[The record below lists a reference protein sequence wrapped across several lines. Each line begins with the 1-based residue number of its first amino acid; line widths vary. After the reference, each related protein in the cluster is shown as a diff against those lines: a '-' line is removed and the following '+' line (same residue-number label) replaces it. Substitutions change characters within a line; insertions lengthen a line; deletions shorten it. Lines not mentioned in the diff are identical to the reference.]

1 MKKIFDDIVYIL
13 IGFFILL
20 VIASGI
26 AILWVFGDST
36 DGRIM
41 GTGLFV
47 SSIALDIGFIIS
59 ETIKLKRDIRNLDYK
74 IEYDNRLDVYEIKR
88 IIDDEKEKAMISM
101 NACEKATSDDERIY
115 DLAIEID
122 CAIVSNN
129 LSLDDRR
136 SIARTLVNLGYVKKE
151 VNDEDMR

>member
-1 MKKIFDDIVYIL
+1 MKEIFDDIACIL

-26 AILWVFGDST
+26 AILWVFGDPT
-36 DGRIM
+36 DGRIIA
-41 GTGLFV
+41 TVALC
-47 SSIALDIGFIIS
+47 SLIALDIGFIIS
-59 ETIKLKRDIRNLDYK
+59 EIIKLKRDIRNLDYK
-74 IEYDNRLDVYEIKR
+74 IEYDNRLDIDEIKR
-88 IIDDEKEKAMISM
+88 IIDDEKEKAIVKM
-101 NACEKATSDDERIY
+101 TSDEERIY

-122 CAIVSNN
+122 YAVISND

-151 VNDEDMR
+151 VNDEDT